1 MGKKEGTKKYIIN
14 LLLTTLFGGIIGLI
28 NYLFNIFIARFS
40 SENIFALYS
49 SAIGIIYLIQIP
61 ALSIQNALTK
71 YVGETKKG
79 DLEKL
84 KISSFITFG
93 LIGLSLAF
101 LFYSLSSL
109 FTTDMELS
117 VQTVLPLSITL
128 LLAFLSPISKGI
140 LLGKEKILLVN
151 VILLVETLLKFG
163 LGYVGIKMG
172 GNITILILANALP
185 AFLSCIAV
193 IPFIKSPK
201 SYKKHI
207 DISYSEILLMTGSLL
222 LLSAPYT
229 LDLILIPMS
238 LKADYG
244 ALSLI
249 GKLVYFASI
258 TVASVMFARLSN
270 ERKRKEDLQT
280 LGITVFITFLIG
292 IVFSAGLYLFKDVII
307 NLAFGGKYADISIY
321 FIVFGLTMSA
331 YATVYIFANFF
342 FARDSYWYMF
352 ILLVITIIQVFLL
365 KFSVTDLFSVVCNQV
380 IIYSLLLVLTVLYFV
395 FNFIIKKNAEKSK
408 KSR

>member
-1 MGKKEGTKKYIIN
+1 
-14 LLLTTLFGGIIGLI
+14 
-28 NYLFNIFIARFS
+28 
-40 SENIFALYS
+40 
-49 SAIGIIYLIQIP
+49 
-61 ALSIQNALTK
+61 
-71 YVGETKKG
+71 
-79 DLEKL
+79 
-84 KISSFITFG
+84 
-93 LIGLSLAF
+93 
-101 LFYSLSSL
+101 
-109 FTTDMELS
+109 
-117 VQTVLPLSITL
+117 
-128 LLAFLSPISKGI
+128 
-140 LLGKEKILLVN
+140 
-151 VILLVETLLKFG
+151 
-163 LGYVGIKMG
+163 
-172 GNITILILANALP
+172 
-185 AFLSCIAV
+185 
-193 IPFIKSPK
+193 
-201 SYKKHI
+201 
-207 DISYSEILLMTGSLL
+207 
-222 LLSAPYT
+222 
-229 LDLILIPMS
+229 
-238 LKADYG
+238 
-244 ALSLI
+244 
-249 GKLVYFASI
+249 
-258 TVASVMFARLSN
+258 MFARLSN